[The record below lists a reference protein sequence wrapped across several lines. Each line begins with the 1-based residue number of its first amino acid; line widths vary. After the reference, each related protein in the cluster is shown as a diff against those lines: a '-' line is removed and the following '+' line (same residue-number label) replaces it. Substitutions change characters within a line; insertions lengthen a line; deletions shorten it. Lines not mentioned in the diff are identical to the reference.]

1 MQCKMQILIRTKSIF
16 KKFLTFY
23 KRFSLYLHCFH
34 YLQFQHCI
42 LYLRSFG
49 SNLYWATCISY
60 YHKKYSICIGFLT
73 TNVFFEIQHV
83 SQGWSLIWNWA
94 LYAFFGRFS
103 RTWWW
108 DRRRAA
114 GLRTKYYF
122 IAAPGSTSK
131 LEYFSSLPNE
141 DRSKLR
147 CDSKRKRLR
156 RRRFD
161 DVFCKV
167 VGYISMTT
175 TNYHLW

>member
-1 MQCKMQILIRTKSIF
+1 MF
-16 KKFLTFY
+16 KKIAYLLQTFFLVSSLLPLLAISTLHTVFEVV
-23 KRFSLYLHCFH
+23 RFKFVLGDMYL
-34 YLQFQHCI
+34 
-42 LYLRSFG
+42 
-49 SNLYWATCISY
+49 Y

-73 TNVFFEIQHV
+73 TNVSFEIQHV

-114 GLRTKYYF
+114 GFRTKYYF

-131 LEYFSSLPNE
+131 LKYFSSLQNE

-147 CDSKRKRLR
+147 CDSKRKRLHSSPSFR
-156 RRRFD
+156 W
-161 DVFCKV
+161 C
-167 VGYISMTT
+167 
-175 TNYHLW
+175 LL